1 LALLRLASRIEGFP
15 PAGGH
20 GSCSLA
26 TLLDAMPHG
35 GVPLARVWDTL
46 RPLSSQCIIWKVRSV
61 CRSSLPPFACT
72 SWMWTRVCR
81 DGGGTGMCAKAYTT
95 WTRTAPLFLRPAS
108 GADAS
113 RAVAPFSTEPCASR
127 GHRARLSWDERF
139 LVLEGLHAGA
149 LLLVEVVDGDAEETH
164 SAPLAWGF
172 LLVDAAL
179 ERSGFRHPVRLQ
191 MHRCLGAGPVRL
203 LRNWILGPAT
213 DQSEDLE
220 KAEREQRTAPRIF
233 HHYSLALRRLETA
246 GWRSWMLAA
255 LAQVSGERQTA
266 PATLEI
272 SLWREDTAEFAE
284 LVVDCDTH
292 AQSGGAHQPPQQ

>member
-1 LALLRLASRIEGFP
+1 MQPGDSAGGYASRRRASGPGLGHP
-15 PAGGH
+15 PAFVLAVH
-20 GSCSLA
+20 NLEGSLGLPLVAPSVRLHILDVDTGLPRWRWHRDVCQSVYN
-26 TLLDAMPHG
+26 LDANGSP
-35 GVPLARVWDTL
+35 
-46 RPLSSQCIIWKVRSV
+46 
-61 CRSSLPPFACT
+61 
-72 SWMWTRVCR
+72 
-81 DGGGTGMCAKAYTT
+81 
-95 WTRTAPLFLRPAS
+95 FLRPAS

-113 RAVAPFSTEPCASR
+113 RAVAPFSTKPCASR

-179 ERSGFRHPVRLQ
+179 ERSGFRRPVRLQ

-220 KAEREQRTAPRIF
+220 KAGREQRTAPRIF

-272 SLWREDTAEFAE
+272 SLWREDTAEFAK